1 MFKVILVSDVADDK
15 THQEGNNNDEEVRDI
30 GPSEQ
35 VGIIELQEDVS
46 LLSEGE
52 LTQCKYIRK

>member
-1 MFKVILVSDVADDK
+1 MFKVLLEK
-15 THQEGNNNDEEVRDI
+15 VRDI

-52 LTQCKYIRK
+52 FNPMQLYPNIDLVINKTLF